1 MKRNHLT
8 ILNIKAM
15 RRTLRRLIESRGPGF
30 EISVGAL
37 RQLWIE
43 QGGKGDIYAAKSILR
58 LLGAEMTVKT
68 VSVPMNLAPWK
79 EAA

>member
-1 MKRNHLT
+1 MKRNHIT

-37 RQLWIE
+37 RQLWLE
-43 QGGKGDIYAAKSILR
+43 QGGKGDLYAAKSILR
-58 LLGAEMTVKT
+58 MLGVEMTWKT
-68 VSVPMNLAPWK
+68 ATLPGRLAAWK

>member
-43 QGGKGDIYAAKSILR
+43 QGGNGDLHAAKSILR
-58 LLGAEMTVKT
+58 MLGVEMTWKT
-68 VSVPMNLAPWK
+68 ATLPERLTAWK